1 MYSFKDQIIEV
12 FADNQ
17 CKQITRRV
25 ISQLMKCTDLLS
37 GDDTILT
44 NTWDEICVQL
54 QGEKSFYWKE
64 YEAFIH
70 QHTKEAI
77 KTLPSH
83 MKQATVEA
91 AEWLCDFDEESSET
105 SLPVDENEI
114 VSYSI
119 DSYILFEVAN
129 WSNS

>member
-1 MYSFKDQIIEV
+1 MDSFKDQIIEV

-54 QGEKSFYWKE
+54 
-64 YEAFIH
+64 
-70 QHTKEAI
+70 
-77 KTLPSH
+77 
-83 MKQATVEA
+83 
-91 AEWLCDFDEESSET
+91 
-105 SLPVDENEI
+105 
-114 VSYSI
+114 
-119 DSYILFEVAN
+119 
-129 WSNS
+129 